1 MTGRELI
8 IYILENKL
16 EDEQVFKD
24 GKLIG
29 FTTEEETAVAFGVG
43 LATIRA
49 WIKNGMIQRIKIG
62 NMIYIP
68 KNAQVNLYS
77 NGKE

>member
-49 WIKNGMIQRIKIG
+49 WIKNGMIQSIKIG

>member
-29 FTTEEETAVAFGVG
+29 FTTEEEAAVAFGVG

-49 WIKNGMIQRIKIG
+49 WIKNGMIQSIKIG